1 MSDFQELMSKE
12 RDRLTKQ
19 REDALVRRAK
29 IDDELESIDRELSAI
44 AAYEAAKSG
53 KTAKRK
59 QGGRAAR
66 GTVQT
71 SVLEIIQ
78 KVFQGISRGD
88 IVATMGTTATKASE
102 QSISNALSA
111 LKKAGRITSKD
122 GKYLAT

>member
-1 MSDFQELMSKE
+1 MSDFQTMIEKE

-19 REDALVRRAK
+19 REDALARRTK
-29 IDDELESIDRELSAI
+29 IDEELESIDRELAAI

-59 QGGRAAR
+59 AGGRAAR
-66 GTVQT
+66 GTVKT
-71 SVLEIIQ
+71 SVLGIIQ
-78 KVFQGISRGD
+78 KMPQGIARGD
-88 IVATMGTTATKASE
+88 IVATMGTSATKASE

-122 GKYLAT
+122 GKYLST

>member
-1 MSDFQELMSKE
+1 MSDFQELINKE

-19 REDALVRRAK
+19 REDALARRAK
-29 IDDELESIDRELSAI
+29 IDDELKSIDRELAAI
-44 AAYEAAKSG
+44 AAYEAARSA

-59 QGGRAAR
+59 PGARAAR

-78 KVFQGISRGD
+78 KVPQGIARGD
-88 IVATMGTTATKASE
+88 IVATMGTGATKASE

>member
-1 MSDFQELMSKE
+1 MSDFQELINKE

-19 REDALVRRAK
+19 REDALSRRAK
-29 IDDELESIDRELSAI
+29 IDDELGSIDRELAAI
-44 AAYEAAKSG
+44 AAYEAARSA

-59 QGGRAAR
+59 AGGRAAR

-78 KVFQGISRGD
+78 KVPQGISRGD
-88 IVATMGTTATKASE
+88 ILATMGTSATKPSE

>member
-1 MSDFQELMSKE
+1 MSDFQELINKE

-29 IDDELESIDRELSAI
+29 IDDELEAIDRELSAI

-53 KTAKRK
+53 KPAKRK
-59 QGGRAAR
+59 AGSRAAR

-78 KVFQGISRGD
+78 KVPQGIARGD
-88 IVATMGTTATKASE
+88 IVATVRTSAIKASE